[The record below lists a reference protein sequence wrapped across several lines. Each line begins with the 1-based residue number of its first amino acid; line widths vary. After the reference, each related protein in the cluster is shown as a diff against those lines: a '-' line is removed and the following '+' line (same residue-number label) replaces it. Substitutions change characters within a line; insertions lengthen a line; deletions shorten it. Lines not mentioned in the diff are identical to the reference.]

1 MDDFKITITPPE
13 EKETTNTPIKR
24 EEKDNTIFFESIEEE
39 IKQLKKPREIY
50 IREIG
55 KINQYNAAFNK
66 EMKELIENIHKI
78 KKDIFEKKNQIQK
91 IDGELNTLSEKQK
104 NLIVTACKSDVIDSV
119 AEKEI
124 SELVKEIEK
133 KNKEKNELT
142 ANIKHLKEEELF
154 NLQSK
159 QLEILKEKKNTI
171 ELCLSN
177 FELIKQNTEPLLSS
191 LSDETKSI
199 ETLQKE
205 VEQLKEKSNKNEEIK
220 NKLKE
225 EINHQLKQ
233 TYEYQENLLNECE
246 KLRIALDEKMKQTIA
261 VNQTITKATYYLQ
274 IIDKFGENYKEIDT
288 KTNELK
294 ELKKKFD
301 NKKEEYNDVLQ
312 RIETFNNKY
321 TPINDDLEENISTME
336 NFINIE
342 IIQSE
347 QIENYNKEIAKF
359 REIIN
364 ENEEKI
370 EILDLENKA
379 LEAEIS
385 PLSLKISKF
394 ESEKKLNINKFKF
407 TELPKL
413 FEQINS
419 LKNEKDKY
427 QEKIKKV
434 QENISHLEGENM
446 KLLNEIE
453 NKTKLYVDIDS
464 ELRNEKVH
472 YIKCFES
479 VLNELPNHMK
489 SEAIQEEIKFINDEL
504 EELNDEFREDNNT
517 TQKKNTMRISAIEFK
532 L

>member
-1 MDDFKITITPPE
+1 
-13 EKETTNTPIKR
+13 
-24 EEKDNTIFFESIEEE
+24 
-39 IKQLKKPREIY
+39 
-50 IREIG
+50 
-55 KINQYNAAFNK
+55 
-66 EMKELIENIHKI
+66 
-78 KKDIFEKKNQIQK
+78 
-91 IDGELNTLSEKQK
+91 
-104 NLIVTACKSDVIDSV
+104 
-119 AEKEI
+119 
-124 SELVKEIEK
+124 
-133 KNKEKNELT
+133 
-142 ANIKHLKEEELF
+142 
-154 NLQSK
+154 
-159 QLEILKEKKNTI
+159 
-171 ELCLSN
+171 
-177 FELIKQNTEPLLSS
+177 
-191 LSDETKSI
+191 
-199 ETLQKE
+199 
-205 VEQLKEKSNKNEEIK
+205 
-220 NKLKE
+220 
-225 EINHQLKQ
+225 
-233 TYEYQENLLNECE
+233 
-246 KLRIALDEKMKQTIA
+246 
-261 VNQTITKATYYLQ
+261 
-274 IIDKFGENYKEIDT
+274 
-288 KTNELK
+288 
-294 ELKKKFD
+294 
-301 NKKEEYNDVLQ
+301 
-312 RIETFNNKY
+312 
-321 TPINDDLEENISTME
+321 ME

-419 LKNEKDKY
+419 LKNEKNKY

-434 QENISHLEGENM
+434 QENISNLEGENM

-453 NKTKLYVDIDS
+453 NKTKLYVDVDS

>member
-133 KNKEKNELT
+133 KNIEKNELT

-199 ETLQKE
+199 EILQKE
-205 VEQLKEKSNKNEEIK
+205 VDQLKEKSNTNEEIK

-342 IIQSE
+342 
-347 QIENYNKEIAKF
+347 
-359 REIIN
+359 
-364 ENEEKI
+364 
-370 EILDLENKA
+370 
-379 LEAEIS
+379 
-385 PLSLKISKF
+385 
-394 ESEKKLNINKFKF
+394 
-407 TELPKL
+407 
-413 FEQINS
+413 
-419 LKNEKDKY
+419 
-427 QEKIKKV
+427 
-434 QENISHLEGENM
+434 
-446 KLLNEIE
+446 
-453 NKTKLYVDIDS
+453 
-464 ELRNEKVH
+464 
-472 YIKCFES
+472 
-479 VLNELPNHMK
+479 
-489 SEAIQEEIKFINDEL
+489 
-504 EELNDEFREDNNT
+504 
-517 TQKKNTMRISAIEFK
+517 
-532 L
+532 